1 MHVLNE
7 QVAIMLKKCSDLIVD
22 HVMTMEKYNLWLPLY
37 VKKAK
42 ISAKQITSK
51 LDVKDDATGFIS

>member
-1 MHVLNE
+1 
-7 QVAIMLKKCSDLIVD
+7 MLKKCSDLIVD